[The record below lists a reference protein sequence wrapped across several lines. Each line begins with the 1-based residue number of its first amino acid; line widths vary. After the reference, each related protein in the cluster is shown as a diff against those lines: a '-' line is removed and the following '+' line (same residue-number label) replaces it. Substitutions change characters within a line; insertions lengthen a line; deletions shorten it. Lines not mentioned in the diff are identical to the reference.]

1 MDLVIPNIE
10 TIKHRYLPGVYFVD
24 HLVRLHE
31 FSTKN
36 LIDEI
41 GKTYACVGYI
51 SSDLVSQTGLKEQF
65 STAFLG
71 GELLF
76 VGVSMARG
84 DAEGVVFD
92 LYYRIPQVELISV
105 DENGHRDY
113 EAEIYLAYSAIRVVP
128 TAEVEECFRAKGWL
142 VDGDGKTVED
152 IINEINSHR
161 IWKKEE

>member
-1 MDLVIPNIE
+1 MDLVMPNIE
-10 TIKHRYLPGVYFVD
+10 TIKHRHLLGVYLID
-24 HLVRLHE
+24 HLVRLHG

-51 SSDLVSQTGLKEQF
+51 SSGLASQNEAEEQEMNIEC
-65 STAFLG
+65 G
-71 GELLF
+71 GALLF

-84 DAEGVVFD
+84 DAEGVAFD

-113 EAEIYLAYSAIRVVP
+113 EAETAIGYGAIRVVP
-128 TAEVEECFRAKGWL
+128 TAEVDECFRAKGWL